1 MHCHFFQ
8 QFFEL
13 VEDGILAPPKEE
25 ICALIPEKVIE
36 LQEIYLEKRN
46 QLRKRP
52 QIVDEQLQPIKK
64 QAAAYLH
71 SQLIAI
77 RLVFQLEMVYVVKLL
92 REQ

>member
-8 QFFEL
+8 QFSEL

-46 QLRKRP
+46 
-52 QIVDEQLQPIKK
+52 
-64 QAAAYLH
+64 
-71 SQLIAI
+71 
-77 RLVFQLEMVYVVKLL
+77 
-92 REQ
+92 